1 MQQELAYSIVNN
13 TTPIKNL
20 FLISLFQE
28 RYSSACLNNYFT

>member
-20 FLISLFQE
+20 FLMSLFQE
-28 RYSSACLNNYFT
+28 HLSSACLINYIS